1 MPKKKKTN
9 RKYNIVRKLRTLRA
23 ALAFSA
29 VLIIF
34 GLALVSFQ
42 IFSTWRAQ
50 QTSAAIQPIGNILK
64 NNTIVDDQ
72 PYISGTPVQ
81 ITLPSVNIDLKVIP
95 GYYYP
100 KSNSWT
106 LTTNNAQWGVITKL
120 ANDKSGMTF
129 IYAHYRKGVFL
140 KLPKI
145 KPGEVALV
153 KTEKGHTFTYTFRS
167 STVTSPTDTSI
178 FAYQGKPILVLQT
191 CTGAWYQNRQLF
203 VFDLTKV
210 E

>member
-106 LTTNNAQWGVITKL
+106 LTTNNAQWGVMTKL